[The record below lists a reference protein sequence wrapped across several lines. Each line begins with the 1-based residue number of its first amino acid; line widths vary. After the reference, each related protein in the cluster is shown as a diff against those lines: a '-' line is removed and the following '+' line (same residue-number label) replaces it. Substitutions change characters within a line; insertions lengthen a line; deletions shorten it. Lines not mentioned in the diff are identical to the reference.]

1 MVFHP
6 LLKRFSAGF
15 QRFQK
20 SWYCPEH
27 NLYAEL
33 REGQNPYAVIIACS
47 DSRVDPVQ
55 VLDCSPGDVFVIR
68 NVANLVPPYEPD
80 AHYHGVSS
88 ALEYAVRYL
97 NIPNIIVMGHAHCGG
112 ITSLMNA
119 SEHSHDEFLNIW
131 MGQAQRAK
139 IEVERTLPQG
149 SPEERLRSCE
159 MWGIRI
165 SLENLRTFPWIQK
178 AMKEGKLLLHGLYF
192 DMGVG
197 ELLYL
202 DQKTDSFI
210 PMVQS
215 CHS

>member
-1 MVFHP
+1 MLSHP

-20 SWYCPEH
+20 SWYCPEN

-33 REGQNPYAVIIACS
+33 REGQKPHAVIIACS

-55 VLDCSPGDVFVIR
+55 VLDCTPGDLFVIR

-88 ALEYAVRYL
+88 ALEYAVRHL
-97 NIPNIIVMGHAHCGG
+97 RVPNIIVMGHAHCGG
-112 ITSLMNA
+112 INSLMHA
-119 SEHSHDEFLNIW
+119 SEHDRDEFLNVW
-131 MGQAQRAK
+131 MGQAQRART
-139 IEVERTLPQG
+139 EVEHALPDG
-149 SPEERLRSCE
+149 TTEERLRACE

-165 SLENLRTFPWIQK
+165 SLDNLRTFPWIRE
-178 AMKEGKLLLHGLYF
+178 AMQERNLALHGLYF

-202 DQKTDSFI
+202 DQETDTFV
-210 PMVQS
+210 PMVRACAS
-215 CHS
+215 